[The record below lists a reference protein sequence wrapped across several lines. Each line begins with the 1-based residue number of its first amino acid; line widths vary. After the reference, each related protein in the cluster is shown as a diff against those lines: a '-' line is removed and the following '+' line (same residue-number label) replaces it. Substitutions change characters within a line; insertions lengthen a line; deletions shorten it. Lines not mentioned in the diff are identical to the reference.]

1 MELID
6 ISVPLRAG
14 MVVWEGDPPF
24 RIDQVVS
31 MSDGEEVNMMR
42 LDVSIHTGTHIDAPL
57 HFVDGGATSDSI
69 SLDVLVGPC
78 HVVDATGVE
87 GQLDAAALAGL
98 ELPADATRLLFK
110 THQGAIWDLD
120 EFSWDFAMFTADGA
134 EALLALGTRLAGI
147 DYLSI
152 GDGDAHRV
160 LLGAGIVPLEGLD
173 LRAVEPGP
181 YTLFCLPLK
190 LVGTEGAPARALLV
204 RE

>member
-6 ISVPLRAG
+6 ISVPLRTG

-31 MSDGEEVNMMR
+31 MADGEEVNIMR

-57 HFVDGGATSDSI
+57 HFIDGGATNESI
-69 SLDVLVGPC
+69 PLDVLVGAC

-87 GQLDAAALAGL
+87 GQLDAAALASL

-110 THQGAIWDLD
+110 THDGAIWDRD
-120 EFSWDFAMFTADGA
+120 DFSWEFAMFTADGA

-152 GDGDAHRV
+152 GDSDAHRV
-160 LLGAGIVPLEGLD
+160 LLGAGLVPLEGLD

-190 LVGTEGAPARALLV
+190 LVGTEGAPARALLL
-204 RE
+204 RD